1 MFLLAGLCAAAFA
14 YVINRYLVNRFGAN
28 TIVFITPILEEGLKT
43 GLAILLHA
51 VILPVHVV
59 FGLVEGIYDLKTSR
73 VGILA
78 GLMSILWHTAFG
90 LITVLVAVV
99 MGNLVYGL
107 LAAIF
112 IHYVG
117 NSIVVKPKEERE

>member
-1 MFLLAGLCAAAFA
+1 MFLMAGLSAAAFA
-14 YVINRYLVNRFGAN
+14 YVVNRYLVNRFGAN

-43 GLAILLHA
+43 GLAVFLGA
-51 VILPVHVV
+51 AILPVHVV

-73 VGILA
+73 VGIMA
-78 GLMSILWHTAFG
+78 GLMSTIWHTVFG
-90 LITVLVAVV
+90 LLTVLVANL

-112 IHYVG
+112 VHYVG
-117 NSIVVKPKEERE
+117 NSIVVKSKEERE